1 MFDQEKCSLENA
13 LFNSVLLD
21 PLFQRSFNTKKIKVV
36 APASGACLKKIE
48 TLKQATQ
55 INIEIPSNIVT
66 KNCIFHANSDEE
78 RFSQLET
85 AFYDKSNDIV
95 IWALRGGYGSAR
107 LINKLSELKA
117 PKQEKIFIG
126 FSDITALHLFLS
138 QQWNWHTIHGC
149 GLIQILDKNQDP
161 KNYFKIADI
170 VSKKQPMQ
178 SISNLKPLNKEAVK
192 RNKIEGCLTGGNLT
206 LVENSIG
213 TSWQVKTAGKIV
225 FLEDTGEKGYRI
237 DRSLYHLWQAGLLKE
252 VAAIIFGD
260 FIIKTKNSG
269 ISIALERFAKD
280 INIPVYKTNQFG
292 HGKINYPLVYNS
304 MAKVLPSSEKDHYEL
319 QMMLS
324 KEHARNNFRN

>member
-1 MFDQEKCSLENA
+1 MLDQEKCSLENV
-13 LFNSVLLD
+13 LFNSALLD
-21 PLFQRSFNTKKIKVV
+21 PFFQKSFNTQKIKVV
-36 APASGACLKKIE
+36 APASGACLKKIAI
-48 TLKQATQ
+48 LKQLTQ
-55 INIEIPSNIVT
+55 INLEIPANIVT
-66 KNCIFHANSDEE
+66 NNCLFHANSDEE
-78 RFSQLET
+78 RFRQLE
-85 AFYDKSNDIV
+85 AALYDKANDIV

-107 LINKLSELKA
+107 LINKLMELKA

-170 VSKKQPMQ
+170 VSKKQSIQ

-192 RNKIEGCLTGGNLT
+192 RNKIKGCLTGGNLT

-237 DRSLYHLWQAGLLKE
+237 DRSLHHLWQAGLLRE
-252 VAAIIFGD
+252 VSAIIFGD
-260 FIIKTKNSG
+260 FIIKTKNNG
-269 ISIALERFAKD
+269 ISIALDRFAQD

-292 HGKINYPLVYNS
+292 HGNINYPLVYNS
-304 MAKVLPSSEKDHYEL
+304 TAEVVPSNEKDHYEL

-324 KEHARNNFRN
+324 KSSAP